1 MVHRET
7 VIPGEKIGK
16 NLKPGKNT
24 YKEDNNI
31 YSSIYGFK
39 NKRNDTIEVLPI
51 KSKYIPKKGD
61 KVIGI
66 VTDISF
72 NNWFLNINSPYDAR
86 LPVSLH
92 PEYIESGDLKQ
103 HLKIGDAA
111 IIEIV
116 EVDKELQADAN
127 MDGKE
132 LKKITKGTI
141 TQITPTKVPR
151 VIGKNA
157 SMISMLKRETD
168 CQIYVGQNGRIW
180 IDGEKQNIEKVTKAI
195 QMIEQEAHKSG
206 LTNKIK
212 TYLKNQK

>member
-7 VIPGEKIGK
+7 VIPGEKIGE
-16 NLKPGKNT
+16 NLEPGKNT
-24 YKEDNNI
+24 IKEGNQI
-31 YSSIYGFK
+31 YSTIYGFK
-39 NKRNDTIEVLPI
+39 NKRNNTVEVLPI
-51 KSKYIPKKGD
+51 KSKYIPNEGD

-72 NNWFLNINSPYDAR
+72 NNWFLDINSPYDAR

-92 PEYIESGDLKQ
+92 PDYIESGDLDQ
-103 HLKIGDAA
+103 HLEIGDAA

-116 EVDKELQADAN
+116 DVDEELQADAN

-132 LKKITKGTI
+132 LKKISTGTI

-168 CQIYVGQNGRIW
+168 CQIYVGQNGRVW
-180 IDGEKQNIEKVTKAI
+180 IDGEKQNIEKVIKAI
-195 QMIEQEAHKSG
+195 NMIEEEAHKSG

-212 TYLKNQK
+212 TFLKQN